1 MDSTSSTRPK
11 LALNVFGIAFGTAGI
26 AGTWTAAG
34 AELHAPQVV
43 GEVLWV
49 VAAVVWVTTIVR
61 YAVRAGGLPGVRD
74 DLRHPVF
81 GPFAAL
87 VPAVGSLLSAHLAGW
102 LPVVGAVGVWAT
114 AALSTAFGAW
124 FVASLL
130 TAPREPGTLHGG
142 YLLPTVA
149 ASLLTAQSLAAIGQQ
164 TLAIG
169 FFATGILFWLLI
181 GAVLFARL
189 ATGPALPP
197 PLFPTLAILSAPPA
211 VAGNAWWTITGGTW
225 STVDTVL
232 VSTMVAFLLPH
243 VFLVRRYLRTGF
255 AIGFWAMTFTAAASA
270 TYGVRVLTTTGLGVV
285 GTVTAWVVVAAATLL
300 VGTIAVRSVGL
311 LRAGR
316 VPARRAS

>member
-1 MDSTSSTRPK
+1 M
-11 LALNVFGIAFGTAGI
+11 
-26 AGTWTAAG
+26 
-34 AELHAPQVV
+34 
-43 GEVLWV
+43 
-49 VAAVVWVTTIVR
+49 
-61 YAVRAGGLPGVRD
+61 
-74 DLRHPVF
+74 
-81 GPFAAL
+81 
-87 VPAVGSLLSAHLAGW
+87 
-102 LPVVGAVGVWAT
+102 
-114 AALSTAFGAW
+114 
-124 FVASLL
+124 
-130 TAPREPGTLHGG
+130 
-142 YLLPTVA
+142 
-149 ASLLTAQSLAAIGQQ
+149 
-164 TLAIG
+164 
-169 FFATGILFWLLI
+169 
-181 GAVLFARL
+181 LFARL

-285 GTVTAWVVVAAATLL
+285 GTAAAWVVVAAATLL

-311 LRAGR
+311 LRVGR